1 MEIADLVVINKFDG
15 DYKSVCRGLQ
25 RKLTGALS
33 LTMSKHH
40 SAGTKLN
47 NQYRPDVEPEGFWH
61 CPVELVSAENDYNVD
76 VIWKHAQKFKE
87 CMGEDY
93 LLARRLL

>member
-1 MEIADLVVINKFDG
+1 
-15 DYKSVCRGLQ
+15 
-25 RKLTGALS
+25 
-33 LTMSKHH
+33 MSKHH

-47 NQYRPDVEPEGFWH
+47 NQHRPDTEPEGFGH
-61 CPVELVSAENDYNVD
+61 CPIELVSAENDYNVD